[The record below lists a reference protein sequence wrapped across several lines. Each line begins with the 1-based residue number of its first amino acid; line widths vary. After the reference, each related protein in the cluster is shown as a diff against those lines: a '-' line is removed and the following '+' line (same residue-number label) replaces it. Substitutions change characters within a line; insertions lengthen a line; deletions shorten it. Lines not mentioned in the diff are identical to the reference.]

1 MLSSHQNTAA
11 RSADCL
17 SGIVLSELHPLLS
30 ESINVGRLDPFLAKA
45 PELIISQVISKD
57 ENDIR
62 FASEAVQSAEHNGQ
76 SNYYDFS
83 HIHYDAMHSLRCNGS
98 NKCKNFKFYTNLT

>member
-1 MLSSHQNTAA
+1 M
-11 RSADCL
+11 
-17 SGIVLSELHPLLS
+17 
-30 ESINVGRLDPFLAKA
+30 GRLDPFLAKA